1 MRKRLKTQRNAVAI
15 LAASLFMTGAGRA
28 QPRPPVAPEGPPL
41 SAPDGPLKSAELRA
55 RGDAAAMAG
64 RDQEALE
71 AWRAAWLH
79 SPSAGLACSI
89 GSAELAA
96 KSFPAAAQWLHR
108 CVQMKKDKIDKGSI
122 HRRRIEVSDLAIAKA
137 HVGTI
142 FVETEPGALVTLDAA
157 PAPVGVAPLDEP
169 IFVEPG
175 FHQIEVRK
183 GGRVFTTSLIAI
195 QGREHRL
202 ELPLGPAAAERQSHS
217 PFALPM
223 MEPPPRS
230 PTFIWWPTAVGGAL
244 AAGLGTA
251 FHVMA
256 TSARSDE
263 EQIRTKILADQAA
276 NGTPNLGCGHKEDH
290 EDCGFFND
298 LDARRTQLE
307 DASTAALL
315 AAGAFSAVAVGYALL
330 DHHRVT
336 VSVRVTGLT
345 VRHVW

>member
-1 MRKRLKTQRNAVAI
+1 MRKRLKTQLNAVAI

-28 QPRPPVAPEGPPL
+28 QPRPPVAPEGPPF
-41 SAPDGPLKSAELRA
+41 SEPEGPLKSAELRA

-64 RDQEALE
+64 RDKEALE

-96 KSFPAAAQWLHR
+96 RSFPAAAQWLTR
-108 CVQMKKDKIDKGSI
+108 CVHMKKDKIDKGSI
-122 HRRRIEVSDLAIAKA
+122 NRRRIEIADLALAKA

-142 FVETEPGALVTLDAA
+142 LVETEPGAIVTLDAA
-157 PAPVGVAPLDEP
+157 SAPVGVAPLSEP

-202 ELPLGPAAAERQSHS
+202 ELPLGLAAAERQSHS

-223 MEPPPRS
+223 TEPPPRS

-244 AAGLGTA
+244 AVGLGTA

-256 TSARSDE
+256 TSVGSDG
-263 EQIRTKILADQAA
+263 EQLRTKILADQAA
-276 NGTPNLGCGHKEDH
+276 NGTPDLGCGRKKDH
-290 EDCGFFND
+290 EDCGLFRD

-307 DASTAALL
+307 NASTAALL
-315 AAGAFSAVAVGYALL
+315 AAGAFGAVAVGYALL

-336 VSVRVTGLT
+336 VSVGVAGLT